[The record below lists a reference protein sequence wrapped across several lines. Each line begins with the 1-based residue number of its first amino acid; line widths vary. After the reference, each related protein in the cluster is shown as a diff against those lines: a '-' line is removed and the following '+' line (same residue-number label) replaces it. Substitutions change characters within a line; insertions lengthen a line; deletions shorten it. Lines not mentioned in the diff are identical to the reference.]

1 MKGFVDVRLFLQD
14 FKGKRTVNGEAII
27 DVPGRAKQANDKR
40 YGDIIISAQG
50 IIDFDTLVDLADE
63 AGRID
68 EVDSKDGI
76 TFYHVPCEFN
86 RIKYKTKEGYG
97 YGVKVHLGDDEF
109 YVNRY
114 FFANAKQEHRL
125 KKNNLLPLFTD
136 VVDEEAEL
144 PDDTV
149 ETEDNE

>member
-14 FKGKRTVNGEAII
+14 YKGKRTINGEAII
-27 DVPGRAKQANDKR
+27 EIPGRAKQANDKR
-40 YGDIIISAQG
+40 YGDIIIPAQG

-114 FFANAKQEHRL
+114 FFANPKQEHRL
-125 KKNNLLPLFTD
+125 KKNSLLSLFTD

-149 ETEDNE
+149 ESEENE